1 MSTDLPEKKR
11 SNLPELSRLALHRLS
26 RGAALTCLILL
37 SLFPIALLVL
47 RFVNPHSDHLQ
58 FVLFW
63 VWLFISPLLAGA
75 GLLLTMLAMVV
86 VNAKHRAAAILMG
99 MLTTAFLILMSQVL

>member
-1 MSTDLPEKKR
+1 MA
-11 SNLPELSRLALHRLS
+11 ELSRIALHRLS

-37 SLFPIALLVL
+37 SLFPITLLVL
-47 RFVNPHSDHLQ
+47 RYASPHSERIQ